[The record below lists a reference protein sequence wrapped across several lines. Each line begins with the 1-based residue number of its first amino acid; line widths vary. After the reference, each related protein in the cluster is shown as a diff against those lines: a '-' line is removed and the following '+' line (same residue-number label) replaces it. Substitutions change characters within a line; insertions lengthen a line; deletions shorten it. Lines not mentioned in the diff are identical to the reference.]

1 MTLPRNA
8 YTLRFGSAAEAT
20 ITKEEAMTLARSR
33 GMSLRA
39 FILGDLADDGR
50 LGDEQFVWLRDQLPE
65 SNFDGENQLGPLL
78 WSSQQYLLGSGL
90 SF

>member
-1 MTLPRNA
+1 MALPRNA

-39 FILGDLADDGR
+39 FMLAALADER
-50 LGDEQFVWLRDQLPE
+50 ER
-65 SNFDGENQLGPLL
+65 
-78 WSSQQYLLGSGL
+78 LLGMPLGRRRPARL
-90 SF
+90 